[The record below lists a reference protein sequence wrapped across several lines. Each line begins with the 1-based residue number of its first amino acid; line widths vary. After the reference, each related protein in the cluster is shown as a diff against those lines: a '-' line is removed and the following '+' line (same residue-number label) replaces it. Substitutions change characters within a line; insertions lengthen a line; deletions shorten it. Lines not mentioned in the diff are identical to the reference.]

1 MTSIIPSPY
10 PYSYP
15 YQVPDSSNS
24 QQVTNPISFPPQDSP
39 QKIVYQQYIKET
51 GTIKPGQPNINETGI
66 IKPGRPKA
74 KYFFGDYENGEIIE
88 NDTKFKKELDDIKKI
103 NIELEKRL
111 NELNKSSNYSRGR
124 SRDRYSRNSSRR
136 NSRSRSRD
144 RYSRRNSRSRSRE
157 RSRERYSRNSSRRN
171 SRERYSRNSSR
182 RNSRERY
189 SDYNSRRNSRERYSR
204 NSSRRNSR
212 ERSDTKKR
220 RNISIGQYKIT
231 PCKYGHNCKHRYAY
245 IHRKGDDCT
254 YLHEGDRDEKNNLV
268 PVSREMAM
276 RLYLKYK
283 NN

>member
-10 PYSYP
+10 PYP
-15 YQVPDSSNS
+15 YQGHISYN
-24 QQVTNPISFPPQDSP
+24 QQVQKPISYNPPQISP
-39 QKIVYQQYIKET
+39 QNMVYKSQYIK
-51 GTIKPGQPNINETGI
+51 ETGI
-66 IKPGRPKA
+66 IKPGRPRA
-74 KYFFGDYENGEIIE
+74 SDFFGNYNCTNYENGEIIE
-88 NDTKFKKELDDIKKI
+88 NDTKLKKEFKKELDDIKKI

-124 SRDRYSRNSSRR
+124 SR
-136 NSRSRSRD
+136 
-144 RYSRRNSRSRSRE
+144 E
-157 RSRERYSRNSSRRN
+157 RCSRNSSRRN
-171 SRERYSRNSSR
+171 SRER
-182 RNSRERY
+182 SRERY
-189 SDYNSRRNSRERYSR
+189 SDYNSRRNSRSRTRERYSHNSSHRNSHERYSR

-254 YLHEGDRDEKNNLV
+254 YLHEGDRDDKNNLV

>member
-10 PYSYP
+10 TYP
-15 YQVPDSSNS
+15 YQGPNSSNS
-24 QQVTNPISFPPQDSP
+24 QQVINPISYPPQVSP
-39 QKIVYQQYIKET
+39 QNMVYKSQYIK
-51 GTIKPGQPNINETGI
+51 ETGI
-66 IKPGRPKA
+66 IKPGRPRA
-74 KYFFGDYENGEIIE
+74 SDFFGNYNCTNYEKGEIIE
-88 NDTKFKKELDDIKKI
+88 NDTKLKKEFKKELDDIKKI

-111 NELNKSSNYSRGR
+111 NELNKSSKYSRSR
-124 SRDRYSRNSSRR
+124 SRDRYSRR

-157 RSRERYSRNSSRRN
+157 RYSGYNSRRKSRSRSRERYSRNSSRRN

-189 SDYNSRRNSRERYSR
+189 SDYNSRRNSREH
-204 NSSRRNSR
+204 
-212 ERSDTKKR
+212 SDTKKR

-254 YLHEGDRDEKNNLV
+254 YLHEGDRDDKNNLV

-283 NN
+283 K

>member
-1 MTSIIPSPY
+1 MTSIIPY
-10 PYSYP
+10 YSQ
-15 YQVPDSSNS
+15 YQGHNSYNS
-24 QQVTNPISFPPQDSP
+24 QQVTNPNSYPPPVSP
-39 QKIVYQQYIKET
+39 QNMVYKSQYIK
-51 GTIKPGQPNINETGI
+51 ETGI

-74 KYFFGDYENGEIIE
+74 SDFFGNYDCTNYENGEIIE
-88 NDTKFKKELDDIKKI
+88 NTTKLKKEFKKELDDIKKI

-111 NELNKSSNYSRGR
+111 YDLKKSSDYSRG
-124 SRDRYSRNSSRR
+124 
-136 NSRSRSRD
+136 
-144 RYSRRNSRSRSRE
+144 

-171 SRERYSRNSSR
+171 SRSRT
-182 RNSRERY
+182 
-189 SDYNSRRNSRERYSR
+189 RERYSR

-220 RNISIGQYKIT
+220 HNISIGQYKIT

-254 YLHEGDRDEKNNLV
+254 YLHEGDRDDKNNLV

-283 NN
+283 NNK

>member
-1 MTSIIPSPY
+1 MTSIIPSTYPY
-10 PYSYP
+10 PYQGSNSY
-15 YQVPDSSNS
+15 NS
-24 QQVTNPISFPPQDSP
+24 QQVTNPISYPSQDSP
-39 QKIVYQQYIKET
+39 PNMVYKSQYIKET
-51 GTIKPGQPNINETGI
+51 GTM
-66 IKPGRPKA
+66 KPGRPRA
-74 KYFFGDYENGEIIE
+74 SDFFGNYNCINYENGE
-88 NDTKFKKELDDIKKI
+88 NTTKLKNELKKELEDKI
-103 NIELEKRL
+103 NIELEKRLKRL

-124 SRDRYSRNSSRR
+124 SRDRYSRR

-144 RYSRRNSRSRSRE
+144 
-157 RSRERYSRNSSRRN
+157 
-171 SRERYSRNSSR
+171 
-182 RNSRERY
+182 
-189 SDYNSRRNSRERYSR
+189 RYSR

-254 YLHEGDRDEKNNLV
+254 YLHEGDRDDKNNLV

>member
-10 PYSYP
+10 TYP
-15 YQVPDSSNS
+15 YQGSNCYNS
-24 QQVTNPISFPPQDSP
+24 QQVANPNNYPPQVSP
-39 QKIVYQQYIKET
+39 QNMVYKSQYIK
-51 GTIKPGQPNINETGI
+51 ETGI
-66 IKPGRPKA
+66 IKPGRPRA
-74 KYFFGDYENGEIIE
+74 SDFFGNYENGEIIE
-88 NDTKFKKELDDIKKI
+88 NDTKLKKEFKKELDDIKKI

-111 NELNKSSNYSRGR
+111 NDLKKSSDYSRGR
-124 SRDRYSRNSSRR
+124 SRDRYSHRNSRSRSRERYSRSRSRDHYSRR
-136 NSRSRSRD
+136 SSRYNSRSRSRD
-144 RYSRRNSRSRSRE
+144 RYSDYN
-157 RSRERYSRNSSRRN
+157 SRRN
-171 SRERYSRNSSR
+171 YRSR
-182 RNSRERY
+182 SRERY
-189 SDYNSRRNSRERYSR
+189 SDYN
-204 NSSRRNSR
+204 SRRNSR

-254 YLHEGDRDEKNNLV
+254 YLHEGDRDDKNNLV